1 MMLRSL
7 TGFVTIMEV
16 FRKKQKRGPHILRAQ
31 ALECTPVKNIHVKA
45 TRLDNGEVLLTYPG
59 AMRPW
64 IAGLIR
70 RFGGPS
76 DRSFTK
82 KLQLDELGTQ
92 VWDLI
97 DGSSTAQ
104 RVIRRFAQDY
114 QLHLKEAEVSVSRFL
129 RELGRRGIIGLRDL
143 NDGPGEN

>member
-1 MMLRSL
+1 MLRCL
-7 TGFVTIMEV
+7 TGFVTGMEV
-16 FRKKQKRGPHILRAQ
+16 FRKKQKRNPHLSRAQ
-31 ALECTPVKNIHVKA
+31 ALDCTPVKNIHVKA
-45 TRLDNGEVLLTYPG
+45 TRLDTGEILLTYPA

-97 DGSSTAQ
+97 DGSTTVQS
-104 RVIRRFAQDY
+104 VIQRFAEDY

-129 RELGRRGIIGLRDL
+129 QELGRRGIIGLRDL
-143 NDGPGEN
+143 NDGAGQS

>member
-1 MMLRSL
+1 MRRSL

-16 FRKKQKRGPHILRAQ
+16 FRKKQKRSIHLSRAQ
-31 ALECTPVKNIHVKA
+31 ALDCTPVKNNHVKA
-45 TRLDNGEVLLTYPG
+45 TRMDTGEVMLTYPA

-64 IAGLIR
+64 LAGLIR
-70 RFGGPS
+70 RFGGPP

-97 DGSSTAQ
+97 DGSTTVQSLIQ
-104 RVIRRFAQDY
+104 RFAEDY
-114 QLHLKEAEVSVSRFL
+114 QLHSKEAEVSVTRFL

-143 NDGPGEN
+143 NDNPGEN

>member
-1 MMLRSL
+1 MLHSL
-7 TGFVTIMEV
+7 TGFVTIMGV
-16 FRKKQKRGPHILRAQ
+16 FRKKRNPQLSRSRALDC
-31 ALECTPVKNIHVKA
+31 APVKNIHVKA
-45 TRLDNGEVLLTYPG
+45 TRLDSGEILLTYP
-59 AMRPW
+59 AAIRPW

-76 DRSFTK
+76 DRSFSK

-97 DGSSTAQ
+97 DGSTTVQS
-104 RVIRRFAQDY
+104 VIQRFAEDY

-143 NDGPGEN
+143 NDGPGES

>member
-1 MMLRSL
+1 MLRFF
-7 TGFVTIMEV
+7 TVFVMIMAL
-16 FRKKQKRGPHILRAQ
+16 FRKKQKRNPHLSRIQ
-31 ALECTPVKNIHVKA
+31 ALDCTPVRNIHVKA
-45 TRLDNGEVLLTYPG
+45 TRLDGGEILLTYPA

-97 DGSSTAQ
+97 DGSTTVQ
-104 RVIRRFAQDY
+104 DLIQRFAEEY
-114 QLHLKEAEVSVSRFL
+114 QLHVKEAEVSVTRFL
-129 RELGRRGIIGLRDL
+129 RELGRRGIVGLRDL
-143 NDGPGEN
+143 NDGPSES

>member
-1 MMLRSL
+1 MRRSL
-7 TGFVTIMEV
+7 TKFVTIMGV
-16 FRKKQKRGPHILRAQ
+16 FKKKQKRNPHLSRFQ
-31 ALECTPVKNIHVKA
+31 ALNCTPVKNMHVKT
-45 TRLDNGEVLLTYPG
+45 TRLDTGEILLTYP
-59 AMRPW
+59 AAIRPW

-76 DRSFTK
+76 DKSFTK

-97 DGSSTAQ
+97 DGNTTVQS
-104 RVIRRFAQDY
+104 VIQRFAEHY

-129 RELGRRGIIGLRDL
+129 RELGRRGIIGLREL
-143 NDGPGEN
+143 NNGPGES

>member
-1 MMLRSL
+1 MLRFL

-16 FRKKQKRGPHILRAQ
+16 FRKKQKRNPQFSRVQ
-31 ALECTPVKNIHVKA
+31 ALDCTPVKNIHVKA
-45 TRLDNGEVLLTYPG
+45 TRLDTGEILLTYPA

-97 DGSSTAQ
+97 DGSTTAQ
-104 RVIRRFAQDY
+104 SVIQRFAEDY

-143 NDGPGEN
+143 NDGPGES

>member
-1 MMLRSL
+1 
-7 TGFVTIMEV
+7 
-16 FRKKQKRGPHILRAQ
+16 
-31 ALECTPVKNIHVKA
+31 
-45 TRLDNGEVLLTYPG
+45 
-59 AMRPW
+59 MRPW

-92 VWDLI
+92 VWNLI
-97 DGSSTAQ
+97 YGSTTAQ
-104 RVIRRFAQDY
+104 SVIQRFAEDY

-129 RELGRRGIIGLRDL
+129 RELGRRGIIGLHDL
-143 NDGPGEN
+143 NDGPGED

>member
-1 MMLRSL
+1 LMLRSL

-16 FRKKQKRGPHILRAQ
+16 FRKKQKRNPHLSRAQ
-31 ALECTPVKNIHVKA
+31 ALDCKPVKNIHVKA
-45 TRLDNGEVLLTYPG
+45 TRLDTGEILLTYAA

-64 IAGLIR
+64 LAGLIR

-92 VWDLI
+92 MWDLI
-97 DGSSTAQ
+97 DGSTTVQSLIQ
-104 RVIRRFAQDY
+104 RFAEDY

-129 RELGRRGIIGLRDL
+129 RELGRRGIIGLRELD
-143 NDGPGEN
+143 DGPGES

>member
-1 MMLRSL
+1 M
-7 TGFVTIMEV
+7 GV
-16 FRKKQKRGPHILRAQ
+16 FRKKPKRNPQFSRIQ

-45 TRLDNGEVLLTYPG
+45 MRLDTGEIMLTYPA

-70 RFGGPS
+70 RFGGAS
-76 DRSFTK
+76 DKSFIK

-97 DGSSTAQ
+97 DGSATVQS
-104 RVIRRFAQDY
+104 VIQRFAEDT

-143 NDGPGEN
+143 KDGSGES

>member
-1 MMLRSL
+1 MLLFL

-16 FRKKQKRGPHILRAQ
+16 FRKKQKRNTHLSRAK
-31 ALECTPVKNIHVKA
+31 ALDCTPVKNIHVKA
-45 TRLDNGEVLLTYPG
+45 TRLDTGEVLLTYPA

-64 IAGLIR
+64 LAGLIR

-76 DRSFTK
+76 DRSLTK

-97 DGSSTAQ
+97 DGRSTVQ
-104 RVIRRFAQDY
+104 KVIQCFAEDY

-143 NDGPGEN
+143 NDGPGES